1 MSGRDSSFIGHHSE
15 IGPMKN
21 FLVRDAL
28 VPALTA
34 TTKGGAIRELVTAL
48 QQAGYFQPKEVEP
61 VVAEV
66 LRREGLGSTGIGR
79 GVAIPHSRYEGLPGL
94 IGTLGL
100 SKAGIPFDSI
110 DSQDVRMVFLLVSR
124 PDQPGPHL
132 HALETIVRVTESDDF
147 INKLLACTTREQ
159 MWKLIEETD
168 DPWG

>member
-1 MSGRDSSFIGHHSE
+1 
-15 IGPMKN
+15 MKY

-34 TTKGGAIRELVTAL
+34 TTKDGAIRELVTAL

-66 LRREGLGSTGIGR
+66 LRREGLGSTVIGR
-79 GVAIPHSRYEGLPGL
+79 GVAIPHSRYEGLPRL

-100 SKAGIPFDSI
+100 SRAGIPFDSI

-147 INKLLACTTREQ
+147 ITKLLACTTRDQ

>member
-1 MSGRDSSFIGHHSE
+1 
-15 IGPMKN
+15 MKN

-34 TTKGGAIRELVTAL
+34 TTKDGAIRELVTAL
-48 QQAGYFQPKEVEP
+48 QQAGYFQPKEVGP

-66 LRREGLGSTGIGR
+66 LRRESLGSTGIGR
-79 GVAIPHSRYEGLPGL
+79 GVAIPHSRYEGLPRL

-110 DSQDVRMVFLLVSR
+110 DSQDVRIIFLLVSR

-147 INKLLACTTREQ
+147 ISRLLACTTQDQ
-159 MWKLIEETD
+159 MWNLIEETD

>member
-1 MSGRDSSFIGHHSE
+1 
-15 IGPMKN
+15 MKN

-28 VPALTA
+28 VPVLAA
-34 TTKGGAIRELVTAL
+34 KTKEGAIRELVASL

-61 VVAEV
+61 VVAEIM
-66 LRREGLGSTGIGR
+66 RREGLGSTGIGR
-79 GVAIPHSRYEGLPGL
+79 GVAIPHSRYDGLPRL

-100 SKAGIPFDSI
+100 SLPGIPFDSI
-110 DSQDVRMVFLLVSR
+110 DNQDVKMVFLLVSR

-147 INKLLACTTREQ
+147 NQKLTACTTRDQ

>member
-1 MSGRDSSFIGHHSE
+1 
-15 IGPMKN
+15 MKN

-28 VPALTA
+28 IPALAA
-34 TTKGGAIRELVTAL
+34 TTREGAIRELVGAL
-48 QQAGYFQPKEVEP
+48 QQAGFFRPQEVDQ
-61 VVAEV
+61 VVGEI

-79 GVAIPHSRYEGLPGL
+79 GVAIPHSRHEGLPRL

-100 SKAGIPFDSI
+100 SPAGIPFDSI
-110 DSQDVRMVFLLVSR
+110 DGQDVRMIFLLVSR

-132 HALETIVRVTESDDF
+132 HALETIVRLTESDEF
-147 INKLLACTTREQ
+147 TNKLLACTNRDQ

>member
-1 MSGRDSSFIGHHSE
+1 
-15 IGPMKN
+15 MKN
-21 FLVRDAL
+21 FLVREAL

-34 TTKGGAIRELVTAL
+34 TTKDGAIRELVTAL

-79 GVAIPHSRYEGLPGL
+79 GVAIPHSRYEGLPRL

-100 SKAGIPFDSI
+100 SKPGIPFDSI

-132 HALETIVRVTESDDF
+132 HALETIVRVTESDEF
-147 INKLLACTTREQ
+147 IAKLLACTTRDQ

>member
-1 MSGRDSSFIGHHSE
+1 
-15 IGPMKN
+15 MKN

-34 TTKGGAIRELVTAL
+34 TTKEGAIRELVTAL

-79 GVAIPHSRYEGLPGL
+79 GVAIPHSRYEGLPRL

-100 SKAGIPFDSI
+100 SKTGIPFDSI